1 LANKNKIKMNNVS
14 FYNESSLAHT
24 EKKFFEKYSV
34 NQTYSPIYNQISNI
48 KEMKKDISLKKSISD
63 LSNQVNNN
71 VKKGITE
78 VNIWKKII
86 NKPKKGEKEMNKE
99 INSVHFKFNK
109 DKLIKKP
116 NVVLIID
123 DHNTGYDK
131 IISTNKNNFN
141 KMNLINEKAL
151 SFFCFPKI
159 EKKLEFPQNFLPF
172 LKDKKAD
179 TDNQNHLD
187 INLLHNNKDDTKKTK
202 LKLSK
207 RGPYKKKLRY
217 NTINFSDKCFPFKT
231 GKGIINITTKFNKSE
246 EKVIPENKDIS
257 LQEVSF
263 DKIEKINEESSN
275 LNMYL
280 NSKNSTISTTENDLY
295 LMKFVTRKYYYSENG
310 KRKAVKK
317 SRKNKPDI
325 IRKKIKSRFH
335 KTLKNII
342 NQNLKKAGSKMFFD
356 CFPQCFIGNITK
368 LINSKCFDL
377 TYKDLIKTDFSS
389 ELINYTHTTMDKTK
403 FNKNLQVLDYLE
415 KNPEI
420 SENSGFNKLKNLKYV
435 EILKR
440 YFISAEFE
448 DSLNQLKKEKESQE
462 YIQSYIYRGKN
473 YVNFYTKFICNK
485 NNKGLKEKEN
495 VEVNENEE
503 EYEDESINDKND

>member
-1 LANKNKIKMNNVS
+1 
-14 FYNESSLAHT
+14 
-24 EKKFFEKYSV
+24 
-34 NQTYSPIYNQISNI
+34 
-48 KEMKKDISLKKSISD
+48 
-63 LSNQVNNN
+63 
-71 VKKGITE
+71 
-78 VNIWKKII
+78 
-86 NKPKKGEKEMNKE
+86 
-99 INSVHFKFNK
+99 
-109 DKLIKKP
+109 
-116 NVVLIID
+116 
-123 DHNTGYDK
+123 
-131 IISTNKNNFN
+131 
-141 KMNLINEKAL
+141 
-151 SFFCFPKI
+151 
-159 EKKLEFPQNFLPF
+159 
-172 LKDKKAD
+172 
-179 TDNQNHLD
+179 
-187 INLLHNNKDDTKKTK
+187 
-202 LKLSK
+202 
-207 RGPYKKKLRY
+207 
-217 NTINFSDKCFPFKT
+217 
-231 GKGIINITTKFNKSE
+231 
-246 EKVIPENKDIS
+246 
-257 LQEVSF
+257 
-263 DKIEKINEESSN
+263 
-275 LNMYL
+275 
-280 NSKNSTISTTENDLY
+280 
-295 LMKFVTRKYYYSENG
+295 MKFVTRKYYYSENG

-440 YFISAEFE
+440 YFVSAEFE
-448 DSLNQLKKEKESQE
+448 ESLNQLKKEKESQE

-495 VEVNENEE
+495 VEVNENED